1 MGIGVMRGR
10 ESLAVDFL
18 CFIQTFVKM
27 KLNCPLSN
35 TEPTTFYSTAQKIIL
50 MLHISKALPC
60 KLYQECHLE
69 FLLLK
74 SCFFSLWCFTAV
86 YGITNQDVSRGV
98 LGRASLRTIK
108 PR

>member
-1 MGIGVMRGR
+1 MGMGAMRGR

-27 KLNCPLSN
+27 KMNCPLSN
-35 TEPTTFYSTAQKIIL
+35 TEPTLFYSTAQKILSMVYIF
-50 MLHISKALPC
+50 KALPC
-60 KLYQECHLE
+60 KLYHKHNLE

-74 SCFFSLWCFTAV
+74 SCFPLWGFTAV
-86 YGITNQDVSRGV
+86 YGITKQDVSRGV